1 MAEPIHNNIV
11 AEINDLKVDMAE
23 TRRDMVHLA
32 ETMQK
37 LQNTLDAAMPRREV
51 AEIEARFER
60 RVTAMEAA
68 MSARFA
74 PIETKVDT
82 LIATLQKG
90 SGAMW
95 IVNIIWGIAFVVF
108 GVYMQLR
115 GGK

>member
-1 MAEPIHNNIV
+1 MPETPHNSIV
-11 AEINDLKVDMAE
+11 AEINELKVDMAE

-37 LQNTLDAAMPRREV
+37 LQTTLDAAMPRREV
-51 AEIEARFER
+51 ADIEARFER
-60 RVTAMEAA
+60 RVTSMESA

-95 IVNIIWGIAFVVF
+95 IVNIIWGVAFVIF
-108 GVYMQLR
+108 GIYMQLK